1 MLRYRQRRHI
11 YLAGALA
18 TVLAASGLTAAQANA
33 AASGPKQAV
42 IVVLR
47 NQHPELPVKS
57 AGTARRQTTAR
68 DQAPLVS
75 NAKSAGA
82 TGVKTF
88 SIINGFSASMTAAEA
103 DNLRADPS
111 VAEVVPDRM
120 VPISP
125 LTPAQTAQ
133 IKAESTQAKTVA
145 TVTAPPDHL
154 IPGTCPSDPGKPL
167 LEPEALQTTDTAF
180 SNPQLPQ
187 AQNLVD
193 GTGVKVGWIADGID
207 VNNPDFIRADG
218 SHVFVDY
225 QDFSGTDPNL
235 GGAGGEAFGDASS
248 IAAQGRQVY
257 DLSKFVDSAHPLPA
271 GCNITVRGMAPGAS
285 MVGLNVFG
293 SSNFAIN
300 SSIIQAID
308 YAVTVDNVDVLNESF
323 GGNAYPTDGT
333 DPTAL
338 ADDAAVAA
346 GVTVVSSTGD
356 AGPTNTQGTP
366 SVDPNVISAGATTTF
381 RVMAQTGYAGTR
393 NFATSWVSDNPSPI
407 SSDGVNDLGRV
418 IDLVAPGQDGWALCT
433 PDPVRF
439 ASCTNFNGQPSN
451 IEDFGGTSES
461 SPLIAGAAALV
472 IEAYKNTHHGV
483 KPSPALVKQILTS
496 TATDLGLPAS
506 EQGAG
511 EVNSLRAVRMAM
523 SLQDANGSPTMQG
536 DGLMVT
542 GPGSDTQ
549 LTAVGGANRSVDI
562 PVTVTNTS
570 PDIQTVSAHGRILG
584 QTLSDVKATIPLN
597 IASASTP
604 SFLDGI
610 AGAGGVPVTRRYA
623 MTTFTVPV
631 GADHLEGQLTWPG
644 GGSNGQ
650 SLVRLALI
658 GPNGE
663 YETHSLPQGA
673 GNHGQVDVRFP
684 AAGTWTAI
692 FFASASPFGFDGTVN
707 YEFTTTKY
715 TTFGTVSPATAVIKP
730 GQSATFQ
737 VHTRLPEDAGDLSA
751 AVQFSTPL
759 GTQTAIP
766 LTLRTLLSTSTDG
779 GAFTGTLTGGNGRG
793 NPGAQTQAYFFD
805 VPNGKK
811 SLGIDLALAGDP
823 NQNVFAALEGP
834 DRQVLSLSTNQTVDA
849 SGNVVPIASL
859 QGFVRAPA
867 PGRWTLFIDID
878 NPVAGTALT
887 EQFTGHLRYDLVQ
900 VHASGLPH
908 GTVAAGSTKT
918 ATITVTNTGKAPE
931 LFFADPRLTTSTVY
945 PLLVQ
950 APSTATIPLP
960 FPATA
965 TGTTWLVPTEST
977 DLLVTQSSTI
987 PADFDASYLDSGVP
1001 EILGLPNGLTAKAE
1015 LTAPR
1020 ITQGLFAADPTPL
1033 GPTDGPVSG
1042 SATLAA
1048 QVTTQTF
1055 DPNATSS
1062 TGDFWQFAVNPSAPS
1077 IAPLALNPG
1086 QSGSIT
1092 VTITAAGSSGA
1103 TVSGVVYVD
1112 DLSEFLANGD
1122 DIAALP
1128 YTYTVK

>member
-11 YLAGALA
+11 YLAGTLA
-18 TVLAASGLTAAQANA
+18 TALAASGLAASQATA

-47 NQHPELPVKS
+47 NQHPELPAKS
-57 AGTARRQTTAR
+57 AAAARRQTTAR
-68 DQAPLVS
+68 EQAPLVS
-75 NAKSAGA
+75 GARSAGA
-82 TGVKTF
+82 TTIKNF
-88 SIINGFSASMTAAEA
+88 SIINGFAATMSAAEA
-103 DNLRADPS
+103 DSLRADPS

-120 VPISP
+120 VPVPP

-133 IKAESTQAKTVA
+133 IKAEATQARTAA
-145 TVTAPPDHL
+145 TVVAPPDHL
-154 IPGTCPSDPGKPL
+154 IPGTCPSDPSKPL
-167 LEPEALQTTDTAF
+167 LEPEALQTTNTAF
-180 SNPQLPQ
+180 SDPAVPQ

-193 GTGVKVGWIADGID
+193 GKGVTVAWIADGLD
-207 VNNPDFIRADG
+207 PNNPDFIRPDG
-218 SHVFVDY
+218 SHVFTDY
-225 QDFSGTDPNL
+225 EDFSGTDPNL
-235 GGAGGEAFGDASS
+235 GGAGAEAFGDASS
-248 IAAQGRQVY
+248 IAAQGRVVY

-271 GCNITVRGMAPGAS
+271 GCTITVRGMAPGAS

-308 YAVTVDNVDVLNESF
+308 YAVTVDHVDVINESF
-323 GGNAYPTDGT
+323 GGNSFPTDAT

-346 GVTVVSSTGD
+346 GVTVVSSSGD
-356 AGPTNTQGTP
+356 AGPTNTQGSP

-381 RVMAQTGYAGTR
+381 RVQAQTGYAGTR
-393 NFATSWVSDNPSPI
+393 NFATSWASNNASPI
-407 SSDGVNDLGRV
+407 SSDGVNDRGRV
-418 IDLVAPGQDGWALCT
+418 IDLVAPGQDGWAVCT

-439 ASCTNFNGQPSN
+439 ADCKAFNNNPSP

-472 IEAYKNTHHGV
+472 IEAYENTHHGV
-483 KPSPALVKQILTS
+483 RPGPALVKQILTS
-496 TATDLGLPAS
+496 SATDLGLPAS

-511 EVNSLRAVRMAM
+511 EVNSLRAVQMAM
-523 SLQDANGSPTMQG
+523 SIQDSNGTPAMRG
-536 DGLMVT
+536 EGLMVT
-542 GPGSDTQ
+542 GPGGDTQ
-549 LTAVGGANRSVDI
+549 LTAVGGANHGVGVPI
-562 PVTVTNTS
+562 TVTNTG
-570 PDIQTVSAHGRILG
+570 PGVQTVSAHGRILG
-584 QTLSDVKATIPLN
+584 KTLSDLKATIPLD
-597 IASASTP
+597 IASAATP

-610 AGAGGVPVTRRYA
+610 AGAAGPVVRRFA
-623 MTTFTVPV
+623 QTTFTVPA

-650 SLVRLALI
+650 SLIRLALI

-692 FFASASPFGFDGTVN
+692 FFASASPFGFNGTVN

-715 TTFGTVSPATAVIKP
+715 TTFGSVSPASAVIKP
-730 GQSATFQ
+730 GQSMTFH
-737 VHTRLPEDAGDLSA
+737 VHANLPEDAGDLSA
-751 AVQFSTPL
+751 AVQFNTSL
-759 GTQTAIP
+759 GTQTEIP
-766 LTLRTLLSTSTDG
+766 LTLRTLLSTSSAG
-779 GAFTGTLTGGNGRG
+779 GEFVGTLTGGNGRG

-805 VPNGKK
+805 VPSGKK
-811 SLGIDLALAGDP
+811 NLGIDLTLNGTP
-823 NQNVFAALEGP
+823 NQNAFAALYSP

-878 NPVAGTALT
+878 NPVAGTTLT
-887 EQFTGHLRYDLVQ
+887 ERFVGHLRYDLVQ
-900 VHASGLPH
+900 VHASGLPKGLIAG
-908 GTVAAGSTKT
+908 GTAKT

-977 DLLVTQSSTI
+977 DLLVSQSSTI
-987 PADFDASYLDSGVP
+987 PADFDAAYLDNGVP
-1001 EILGLPNGLTAKAE
+1001 EILGLPSGLTAKAE

-1020 ITQGLFAADPTPL
+1020 ITQGLVAAAPTPL
-1033 GPTDGPVSG
+1033 GPTNGPVSG
-1042 SATLAA
+1042 SATLSA

-1062 TGDFWQFAVNPSAPS
+1062 TGDFWQFAVDPSAPGV
-1077 IAPLALNPG
+1077 APLALNPG
-1086 QSGSIT
+1086 QSGNIT
-1092 VTITAAGSSGA
+1092 VTLTAAGSPGT

-1112 DLSEFLANGD
+1112 DLSQFLANGD